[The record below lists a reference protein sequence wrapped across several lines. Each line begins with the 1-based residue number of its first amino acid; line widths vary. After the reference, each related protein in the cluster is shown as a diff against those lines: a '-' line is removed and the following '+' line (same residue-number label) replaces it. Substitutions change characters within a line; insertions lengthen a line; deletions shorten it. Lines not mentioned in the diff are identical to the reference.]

1 MAKNYI
7 SGSPIRQ
14 EYLETA
20 IKWMVNRDGL
30 DSVEEYMALHQH
42 DDNANQI
49 WIYFKRVIEWVQTIF
64 LKYRREMK
72 GIHWGYLYN
81 EYKDTEL
88 DPDILEEEIKRLMM
102 YDDVTNK
109 KGIYIYVL
117 NRNKKHLNI
126 RAFTDIQK
134 RKAYEHQ
141 NGICPTCN
149 KHFEYER
156 MEGDHITPCIQV
168 ERQYLITARCFVK
181 TVIVEN

>member
-72 GIHWGYLYN
+72 GIHWCYLYN

-102 YDDVTNK
+102 DDDVTNK